1 MSNCWRERHSSK
13 TQQLRTTVNCRTA
26 LNLYKSGTEITI
38 KLKQIKKLEYQ
49 IEYRRRAG
57 NGVFHN
63 KYGKL

>member
-49 IEYRRRAG
+49 TEYRRRVI
-57 NGVFHN
+57 NGAFHN